1 MRIEIPN
8 CVSVFEGH
16 CSRLSLRPIKTVYIP
31 RCLAIFRSA
40 CRLVVCSGALLF
52 LSGMRDSE
60 AGPTDQTNPLVGT
73 WLLVK
78 YVDTPKMGEPIFA
91 FGKEPVGHFIFT
103 AGRHIAFSI
112 MRNPPDIANP
122 TSDPDPDACVP
133 GWYCAYFGTY
143 TVDIKKGIWVTHV
156 LSANIPGFLNTDQ
169 PRHFKIDGNRLVVSE
184 TYFNGPTRVKAER
197 IFVREAPGALRIG
210 N

>member
-1 MRIEIPN
+1 MEIPN
-8 CVSVFEGH
+8 CVSMLKGH
-16 CSRLSLRPIKTVYIP
+16 CSRLFLRPIKSVYIP
-31 RCLAIFRSA
+31 LGRSIFHSA
-40 CRLVVCSGALLF
+40 CRLVVCGGALLF
-52 LSGMRDSE
+52 LSGMQGSE
-60 AGPTDQTNPLVGT
+60 AGATDQTNPLVGT

-78 YVDTPKMGEPIFA
+78 YVDTPELGEPIFA

-112 MRNPPDIANP
+112 MRNPPDIADP

-143 TVDIKKGIWVTHV
+143 TVDIKNGVWVTHV
-156 LSANIPGFLNTDQ
+156 LSANIPGILNTDQ

-184 TYFNGPTRVKAER
+184 TYFNGHTRIKAER
-197 IFVREAPGALRIG
+197 IFVREATGALGIG